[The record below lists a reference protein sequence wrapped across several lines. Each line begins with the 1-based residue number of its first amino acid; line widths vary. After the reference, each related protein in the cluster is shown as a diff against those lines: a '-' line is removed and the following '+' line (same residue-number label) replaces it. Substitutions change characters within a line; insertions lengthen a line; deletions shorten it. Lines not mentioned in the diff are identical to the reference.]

1 MNDQIFYKLGSLFLG
16 IICIVLVGLIFAP
29 QYEYEKNLDIN
40 EINDELRV
48 HRQLLL
54 EYANSDDPA
63 MSPELKSTCREHVEE
78 IDSVLYSKEEIS
90 FEKELEIRQRV
101 KILTANIRS
110 ERRHSPMLYKDYVI
124 KL

>member
-29 QYEYEKNLDIN
+29 QSEAEKNLDIN

-63 MSPELKSTCREHVEE
+63 ISPELKSKCREHVEE
-78 IDSVLYSKEEIS
+78 INSVLYSKEEIS
-90 FEKELEIRQRV
+90 FERELEIRQRV
-101 KILTANIRS
+101 KILTENIRS
-110 ERRHSPMLYKDYVI
+110 ERYSPMLYKDYVI